1 MAIEDIGPAAQ
12 RFLDPRAP
20 FDLNHNLAMLRVEG
34 AGKPL
39 AEPEA
44 IREQILDRIH
54 FMPHLRQRLIVPPAR
69 LGPPF
74 LVDDPNFDIDYH
86 LIVIRGEQIS
96 DARLHQIVGAIM
108 QRPLARFRPLWEV
121 QLIYGLD
128 GGGMALVIKGHH
140 LILDGLMAWQ
150 GITATLVDLAPEG
163 VEIDRAEW
171 APPPLPTKGEAAR
184 HAVAHRA
191 QTVRKRASSMGTSAK
206 DPEQRRRELDTLR
219 AVPQTIRDEVAPR
232 APRLPI
238 NGPIGIRREVS
249 WVALPLPEIKAAAAA
264 SAEHVTVNDVVL
276 ALVSEG
282 LRELL
287 LSTGLSH
294 PLPSPRVNIPISV
307 ARRTQGRVS
316 FDERDAYMVIDMD
329 LAERDLAKR
338 LVAIRECTEIRKT
351 REATVIEEMLDVVFM
366 LPNRER
372 ERAWRVLA
380 SARVFNAVLSN
391 IQGIQQDLWF
401 RGHPISTIVALGS
414 LPDDHGIRLVALS
427 AQNVLTIGITHSI
440 ELILDIGPFVRG
452 VREGLARLA
461 PAQAS
466 RSQ

>member
-1 MAIEDIGPAAQ
+1 
-12 RFLDPRAP
+12 
-20 FDLNHNLAMLRVEG
+20 
-34 AGKPL
+34 
-39 AEPEA
+39 
-44 IREQILDRIH
+44 
-54 FMPHLRQRLIVPPAR
+54 
-69 LGPPF
+69 
-74 LVDDPNFDIDYH
+74 
-86 LIVIRGEQIS
+86 
-96 DARLHQIVGAIM
+96 M

-128 GGGMALVIKGHH
+128 DGGMALVIKGHH
-140 LILDGLMAWQ
+140 LILDGLDGLA
-150 GITATLVDLAPEG
+150 GHHRPTLVDLAPEG

-206 DPEQRRRELDTLR
+206 DPEQRRRELDMLR

-232 APRLPI
+232 APRLPDQRPDRDPAR
-238 NGPIGIRREVS
+238 GLVGGAP
-249 WVALPLPEIKAAAAA
+249 PPEIKAAAAA

-294 PLPSPRVNIPISV
+294 PLPSPRVNVPISV

-329 LAERDLAKR
+329 LAEHDLAKR
-338 LVAIRECTEIRKT
+338 LVAVRECTEIRKT

-401 RGHPISTIVALGS
+401 RGHPIATIVALGS

-440 ELILDIGPFVRG
+440 ELILDIGPSSAACRRAWRG
-452 VREGLARLA
+452 SRPLSPRGPSSPGCRCATTSPSRPAATPRRTRSGRGTRPALMRAR
-461 PAQAS
+461 
-466 RSQ
+466 RG

>member
-1 MAIEDIGPAAQ
+1 
-12 RFLDPRAP
+12 
-20 FDLNHNLAMLRVEG
+20 V
-34 AGKPL
+34 
-39 AEPEA
+39 
-44 IREQILDRIH
+44 
-54 FMPHLRQRLIVPPAR
+54 
-69 LGPPF
+69 
-74 LVDDPNFDIDYH
+74 
-86 LIVIRGEQIS
+86 
-96 DARLHQIVGAIM
+96 
-108 QRPLARFRPLWEV
+108 PLARFRPLWEV

-140 LILDGLMAWQ
+140 LILDGLIAWQ

-163 VEIDRAEW
+163 VEIDRADW

-191 QTVRKRASSMGTSAK
+191 QTVRKRVSNMGTSAK

-219 AVPQTIRDEVAPR
+219 AVPATIRDEVAPR

-294 PLPSPRVNIPISV
+294 PLPSPRVNVPISV

-329 LAERDLAKR
+329 LAEHDLAKR

-401 RGHPISTIVALGS
+401 RGPPDLHHRRARQPARRPRHPTRRAERAERADDRHHALDRADPRHRSLRARRAGGPGAARARSGLAVPVVSVAVLAAQDHAVLGV
-414 LPDDHGIRLVALS
+414 PGVHVELVA
-427 AQNVLTIGITHSI
+427 VGIDGHGREAGAREHHDARRVRCAVRDLVRAAGTDGEAHGVAADRGLLALRHAHHDLAVEHEQPLLD
-440 ELILDIGPFVRG
+440 ELVVVRAH
-452 VREGLARLA
+452 GL
-461 PAQAS
+461 P
-466 RSQ
+466 

>member
-1 MAIEDIGPAAQ
+1 
-12 RFLDPRAP
+12 
-20 FDLNHNLAMLRVEG
+20 
-34 AGKPL
+34 
-39 AEPEA
+39 
-44 IREQILDRIH
+44 
-54 FMPHLRQRLIVPPAR
+54 
-69 LGPPF
+69 
-74 LVDDPNFDIDYH
+74 
-86 LIVIRGEQIS
+86 
-96 DARLHQIVGAIM
+96 
-108 QRPLARFRPLWEV
+108 
-121 QLIYGLD
+121 
-128 GGGMALVIKGHH
+128 
-140 LILDGLMAWQ
+140 MAWQ
-150 GITATLVDLAPEG
+150 GITATLVDLMPEG

-171 APPPLPTKGEAAR
+171 APPPLPTKGEPAR

-191 QTVRKRASSMGTSAK
+191 QTVRKRVSGMGTTAK
-206 DPEQRRRELDTLR
+206 DPDLRRRELETLR
-219 AVPQTIRDEVAPR
+219 AVPRTLRDEVAPR

-238 NGPIGIRREVS
+238 NGTIGIRREVA
-249 WVALPLPEIKAAAAA
+249 WVALSLPEIKAAAAA

-294 PLPSPRVNIPISV
+294 PLPSPRVNVPISV
-307 ARRTQGRVS
+307 ARRTAGQVS
-316 FDERDAYMVIDMD
+316 FDERDAHMVIDMD

-351 REATVIEEMLDVVFM
+351 EEATVIEEMLDLVFM

-372 ERAWRVLA
+372 ERAWRILA

-440 ELILDIGPFVRG
+440 ELILDVGPFVRG
-452 VREGLARLA
+452 VQGVSRGSCPLRARGPSSPGCRPRA
-461 PAQAS
+461 AGS
-466 RSQ
+466 RGRRDSRGSR